1 MRALEFESVT
11 SNHSVP
17 VPENI
22 HDGTQV
28 KVVVLA
34 KDASSEERQR
44 QFKALLCEVAQGLT
58 DADLA
63 RSQET
68 GRDIPEWPTS

>member
-22 HDGTQV
+22 PDGTPV
-28 KVVVLA
+28 KVVIPA
-34 KDASSEERQR
+34 KDSSSEDRQQ

-58 DADLA
+58 GTDLT

-68 GRDIPEWPTS
+68 GRDIPEWPIS